1 MDSSYKMKVTNMKT
15 IVGYD
20 RAALDRAR
28 CGRVDRRGFIARAA
42 VLGLASAGAG
52 ALSLWAAAGQKIR
65 LATLAPKDTS
75 FHQSLKTMAQKW
87 QNAPGGGVELTIY
100 TDGTMGGET
109 DMVRRMRVGQLQAA
123 MLTVAGLSEID
134 PAVGGLQKLPLLYR
148 TLEELVY
155 VREKLR
161 PIVEQRFTAKG
172 FHLLGWADAGWVRFF
187 SKEPATTPDEFKKLK
202 MFVLS
207 SDKDHIEIMQSE
219 GYRAVPLEYTDT
231 LTALQTG
238 MIDTVPTTPT
248 YALAGQFFG
257 VASHMMEV
265 NWAPLV
271 GGIVIT
277 KKAWDALP
285 AEAKPVLTQA
295 ATDAAAELQAKSRKE
310 SDEAVVAMQKRGL
323 TVHKVTAETEKQWAE
338 LGDRI
343 MPRVRGKMVPA
354 DIYDEVQ
361 RLLKE
366 YRAAK

>member
-1 MDSSYKMKVTNMKT
+1 M
-15 IVGYD
+15 
-20 RAALDRAR
+20 
-28 CGRVDRRGFIARAA
+28 
-42 VLGLASAGAG
+42 GLASAGAG
-52 ALSLWAAAGQKIR
+52 VFSLGAAGGQKVR

-134 PAVGGLQKLPLLYR
+134 PAVGGLQKMPLLYR

-161 PIVEQRFTAKG
+161 PIVEKRFAAKG

-187 SKEPATTPDEFKKLK
+187 SKEPAVTPNEFKKLK

-231 LTALQTG
+231 LTGLQTG
-238 MIDTVPTTPT
+238 LIDTVPTTPT

-265 NWAPLV
+265 NWVPLV

-277 KKAWDALP
+277 KKAWDAVAP
-285 AEAKPVLTQA
+285 EAKPVLAQA
-295 ATDAAAELQAKSRKE
+295 ATDAAEEIQTKSRKE

-323 TVHKVTAETEKQWAE
+323 TVHKVTPETEKGWVE
-338 LGDRI
+338 FGERVI
-343 MPRVRGKMVPA
+343 PRVRGKMVPA

>member
-1 MDSSYKMKVTNMKT
+1 M
-15 IVGYD
+15 
-20 RAALDRAR
+20 
-28 CGRVDRRGFIARAA
+28 
-42 VLGLASAGAG
+42 GLASAGAG
-52 ALSLWAAAGQKIR
+52 ALSLWAAGAQKVR
-65 LATLAPKDTS
+65 LATIAPKDTS

-134 PAVGGLQKLPLLYR
+134 PAVGGLQKMPVLYR
-148 TLEELVY
+148 TLDELVY
-155 VREKLR
+155 VGEKLR
-161 PIVEQRFTAKG
+161 PIVEQRFAAKG

-187 SKEPATTPDEFKKLK
+187 SKEPAVTPNDFKKLK

-231 LTALQTG
+231 LTGLQTG
-238 MIDTVPTTPT
+238 LIETVPTTPT

-257 VASHMMEV
+257 VASHMVEV

-277 KKAWDALP
+277 KKAWDAVAP
-285 AEAKPVLTQA
+285 EAKPVLAQA
-295 ATDAAAELQAKSRKE
+295 AADAAAEIQAKSRKE

-323 TVHKVTAETEKQWAE
+323 TVHKITPEIQKEWIE
-338 LGDRI
+338 FGDRVT
-343 MPRVRGKMVPA
+343 PRVRGRMVPA

-366 YRAAK
+366 YRTAK